1 MDDLLAEF
9 ERPRQENPEDKE
21 RRRRLFAAVGIAALS
36 LVALGSLTT
45 NALFSD
51 TENTDSSA
59 FVTGTIDLVTNPA
72 APATVDFSAGNMAPG
87 DTVYG
92 ALRVRNAGSLG
103 LRYAMSAT
111 ADNGD
116 SKGLRNQL
124 DFAVY
129 RGVTATDC
137 NNGDVSAGTS
147 VAASSP
153 IGASRQLTGNPAT
166 GNQAGDRALSA
177 AAADDLCVVADL
189 PLATGNA
196 YQNSTTTVTFQ
207 FDAEQTKN
215 NP

>member
-72 APATVDFSAGNMAPG
+72 SPATVDFSAGNMAPG

-103 LRYAMSAT
+103 LRYAMSAS
-111 ADNGD
+111 ADNTD

-124 DFAVY
+124 DFSVF
-129 RGVTATDC
+129 RGVSATDC
-137 NNGDVSAGTS
+137 NNGDVSGGTS
-147 VAASSP
+147 VAPSSP
-153 IGASRQLTGNPAT
+153 IGATRQLTGQP
-166 GNQAGDRALSA
+166 GYGCPGGR
-177 AAADDLCVVADL
+177 
-189 PLATGNA
+189 P
-196 YQNSTTTVTFQ
+196 
-207 FDAEQTKN
+207 
-215 NP
+215 